1 MSCSR
6 FRRVDAATLTGPGL
20 WPHPQGQERQDP
32 LRAQRDIHVAVGAL
46 QLEPLQQPEPDR
58 AAGRH
63 GGLGRGPPN
72 VLTVPRS
79 PGSPALH
86 GYHSVKVGCHH
97 GRVRLP
103 QSTDPRPRNVGI
115 LLAAGAGR
123 RYGKPKVLVN
133 GWLDTA
139 VAALRDGG
147 CADVVLVLG
156 AAEVAPPRGV
166 TAITARYWHEGL
178 SASVRA
184 GLMQADGMHADYAVL
199 HVIDTPDVGAA
210 VVSRVLG
217 RALSSES
224 GLARAYFGGRP
235 GHPVVIARRHWPE
248 VLALISEDRGA
259 GAYLSTRRDV
269 EIVDCADLAG
279 GQDIDEL

>member
-1 MSCSR
+1 
-6 FRRVDAATLTGPGL
+6 
-20 WPHPQGQERQDP
+20 
-32 LRAQRDIHVAVGAL
+32 
-46 QLEPLQQPEPDR
+46 
-58 AAGRH
+58 
-63 GGLGRGPPN
+63 
-72 VLTVPRS
+72 
-79 PGSPALH
+79 
-86 GYHSVKVGCHH
+86 
-97 GRVRLP
+97 VRLP

-224 GLARAYFGGRP
+224 GLARAYFGGRA

-248 VLALISEDRGA
+248 VLALISGDRGA

>member
-1 MSCSR
+1 
-6 FRRVDAATLTGPGL
+6 
-20 WPHPQGQERQDP
+20 
-32 LRAQRDIHVAVGAL
+32 
-46 QLEPLQQPEPDR
+46 
-58 AAGRH
+58 
-63 GGLGRGPPN
+63 
-72 VLTVPRS
+72 
-79 PGSPALH
+79 
-86 GYHSVKVGCHH
+86 
-97 GRVRLP
+97 VRLP

-123 RYGKPKVLVN
+123 RYGKPKVLVS

-139 VAALRDGG
+139 VVALRGAG
-147 CADVVLVLG
+147 CTDVVLVLG

-217 RALSSES
+217 SRVELRKWACASVFRWTARTSGGDSAAAL
-224 GLARAYFGGRP
+224 A
-235 GHPVVIARRHWPE
+235 
-248 VLALISEDRGA
+248 RGA
-259 GAYLSTRRDV
+259 GPDIRGSRRGCV
-269 EIVDCADLAG
+269 PEHQARRRNRRLCRSCG
-279 GQDIDEL
+279 RSGHR